1 MALLRAEGR
10 YGPRLR
16 EVLPALVGLVVTVC
30 VLVAGLA
37 LLHRALGGRGL
48 LLGLVPLAAA
58 GMLARR
64 RARRLARRRRGLY
77 SRQELAELDT
87 RGLMLAVS
95 RMLRRDGWRVAPPAS
110 WGRPQ
115 LDARDA
121 RGRSLHVAFRPVA
134 EPLPDEDT
142 PLPRP
147 RGSGGAARPHVR
159 LVVHRGAFTHRDH
172 LWARHQDDLHLIDGD
187 RLGRWARGTPL
198 AEVDATA
205 ALPPGRAAE
214 PG

>member
-1 MALLRAEGR
+1 MALLRAQGR
-10 YGPRLR
+10 YGPKLR
-16 EVLPALVGLVVTVC
+16 EVLPAIVGLVVTVC
-30 VLVAGLA
+30 VLVAALA
-37 LLHRALGGRGL
+37 LLHRSLGGKGL

-58 GMLARR
+58 GALARR
-64 RARRLARRRRGLY
+64 RARLLARRRRGFY

-87 RGLMLAVS
+87 QGLMLAVS
-95 RMLRRDGWRVAPPAS
+95 RMLRRDGWRVAPPS
-110 WGRPQ
+110 SYGRPQ

-142 PLPRP
+142 PLPVPSR
-147 RGSGGAARPHVR
+147 RGGRGRPHIR
-159 LVVHRGAFTHRDH
+159 LVVHRGSFTHRDH

-187 RLGRWARGTPL
+187 RLGRWARGTPP

-205 ALPPGRAAE
+205 ALPPGR
-214 PG
+214 PPDPD